1 MPAGA
6 GEAEERAGAGGA
18 ELRGA
23 AAEHRRAPPPASAH
37 RGRRRFP
44 DRTAVFRL
52 VFEPRRGPGAPLP
65 VECRKA

>member
-23 AAEHRRAPPPASAH
+23 AAEHRRAPPPGLRAPRAEAISRPNRCFSVSFRAAAWPGSAV
-37 RGRRRFP
+37 
-44 DRTAVFRL
+44 T
-52 VFEPRRGPGAPLP
+52 
-65 VECRKA
+65 C